1 MSLLQSF
8 LNLVPPL
15 KHFIK
20 TAFKVR
26 LSLAKVQSTAVF
38 NSDSSAF
45 VQSRVLPM
53 VCDGQCAKGQEQLG
67 RNCLRTAGLV
77 FLSGC
82 KAGSEGGCWG
92 EEAGRPSRPG
102 DSSGASS
109 SYCHENTFV
118 ADFKPFLDPPFPC

>member
-45 VQSRVLPM
+45 VQSRVLP
-53 VCDGQCAKGQEQLG
+53 DG
-67 RNCLRTAGLV
+67 LR
-77 FLSGC
+77 
-82 KAGSEGGCWG
+82 
-92 EEAGRPSRPG
+92 RPVR
-102 DSSGASS
+102 
-109 SYCHENTFV
+109 
-118 ADFKPFLDPPFPC
+118 